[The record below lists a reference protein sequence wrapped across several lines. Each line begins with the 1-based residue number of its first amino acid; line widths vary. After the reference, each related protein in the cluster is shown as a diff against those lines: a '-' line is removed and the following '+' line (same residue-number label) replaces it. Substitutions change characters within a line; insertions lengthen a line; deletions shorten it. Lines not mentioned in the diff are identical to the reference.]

1 MKVPSLDRLY
11 IKLDKCIRLVE
22 AHTEIKNLSFII
34 KACRLKPHN
43 YVFGKRNNATILYD
57 RWFDEYG
64 NFFTINNKKKI
75 KIIYNDLR
83 LNKQDLICTDL
94 YYGLSLP
101 QIAKISKVAHLIA
114 GRDEDLYQECYLLSF
129 LGIDDY
135 LRSYLYYYGEWQ
147 QVSPLMMGIKNLKIV
162 AKHRGIR
169 KFKQIIKK
177 ENLIVG
183 CVGSTSWISSVPVS
197 DGFLEMFK
205 NKHEL
210 LVSIFKD

>member
-11 IKLDKCIRLVE
+11 IKLDKCVMLVE
-22 AHTEIKNLSFII
+22 AYTEIKSLSFII
-34 KACRLKPHN
+34 KACRLKPHD
-43 YVFGKRNNATILYD
+43 YVFGKRNNTTILYD
-57 RWFDEYG
+57 KWFDEYG
-64 NFFTINNKKKI
+64 NSFTINNKKKI
-75 KIIYNDLR
+75 DIIYNDLR
-83 LNKQDLICTDL
+83 LKDKITSTDL

-101 QIAKISKVAHLIA
+101 HIAKISKLVHLIT

-162 AKHRGIR
+162 AKYRGIR

-177 ENLIVG
+177 ENSILG